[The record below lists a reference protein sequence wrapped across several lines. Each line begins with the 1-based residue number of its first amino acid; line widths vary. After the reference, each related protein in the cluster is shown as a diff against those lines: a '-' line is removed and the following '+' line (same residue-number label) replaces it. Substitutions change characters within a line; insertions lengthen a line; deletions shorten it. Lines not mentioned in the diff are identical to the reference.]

1 MPEIELLTAAGER
14 RRLPVSGGRLIIG
27 RGSDSDVFLPD
38 HLLSRRHAE
47 IEPRGGAFYII
58 DLGSTNGTFLNGE
71 RVVGERR
78 LHNGDLI
85 AVGESKLVFS
95 DGSNETSSDNV
106 ALLGA
111 ESYKIDELRSRIT
124 SRVVEV
130 VDLPRQTRVF
140 QLLSRAS
147 SSLLGRRPLPELFER
162 VLDVVF
168 EAVPVERGAIVLL
181 EPETGAPQ
189 VVAARSREGDPI
201 TRISSAVWRRVVDE
215 RVALLI
221 PNVLDD
227 DVYKARHSLVATGVR
242 SAMCTPLWLAPKMGM
257 TEEVIGLVYADT
269 RNALRSFGRDDLEIL
284 TALSNIAASKIEGT
298 RLLEANFEK
307 ERLEGEMRMAA
318 EIQRSILPKSAP
330 FVPDCELD
338 GESRSCEAVG
348 GDYHDFLWDGKQ
360 LSLAVADASGK
371 GLGAAML
378 MTSLRTAVHAHWHD
392 ASLSR
397 VVSRIN
403 RTFYEN
409 VPGDRFAT
417 CFLSRFDPESGRLI
431 YVSAGHPP
439 ALLVRAD
446 GTRDSLHEGG
456 PGLGLFEAAEFEVG
470 EQGARARRHA
480 GRLLRRCQR
489 GLADAG
495 RGRRPPHEPGTHLR
509 RRAGGRAAPPD
520 PGRGRPPP
528 RRPAPRRL
536 HRGRAALVP
545 GPTPA
550 KRRPPVAGAR
560 IASSGGG
567 LAPPEL
573 IAGGSEPFEGPAGGD
588 KKLASSFE
596 VVGSIEEGD
605 FDDA

>member
-1 MPEIELLTAAGER
+1 MPDIELLTAEGER
-14 RRLPVSGGRLIIG
+14 RRLPVSNGRLIIG

-47 IEPRGGAFYII
+47 IEPRGGAFYLI

-71 RVVGERR
+71 RVIGERR

-95 DGSNETSSDNV
+95 DGTKETSSDNV
-106 ALLGA
+106 LLGA

-162 VLDVVF
+162 VLDVIF
-168 EAVPVERGAIVLL
+168 EAVPVERGAIVML
-181 EPETGAPQ
+181 EPGTGVPQ
-189 VVAARSREGDPI
+189 VVAARSREGDSI
-201 TRISSAVWRRVVDE
+201 TRISSAIWRRVVEE

-227 DVYKARHSLVATGVR
+227 EVYKARHSLVATGVR

-269 RNALRSFGRDDLEIL
+269 RNALRSFERDDLEIL

-307 ERLEGEMRMAA
+307 ERLEGEMKMAA
-318 EIQRSILPKSAP
+318 EIQRSILPKAAP
-330 FVPDCELD
+330 AVPDCELD

-348 GDYHDFLWDGKQ
+348 GDYHDFLWDGQQ

-392 ASLSR
+392 TSLVR
-397 VVSRIN
+397 VVARIN

-417 CFLSRFDPESGRLI
+417 CFLCRFTPESGSLV

-439 ALLVRAD
+439 AILVRAN
-446 GTRDSLHEGG
+446 GSRESLHEGG
-456 PGLGLFEAAEFEVG
+456 PGLGLFEAAEFDQGTKTLAPGDTLLLYSDGVSEAWPSQEEAEVQLVNLIRTYAAVPVAVLRHQILAG
-470 EQGARARRHA
+470 VDRRHA
-480 GRLLRRCQR
+480 GVRRDDCTVVVLRWSPTKARFIT
-489 GLADAG
+489 
-495 RGRRPPHEPGTHLR
+495 GT
-509 RRAGGRAAPPD
+509 
-520 PGRGRPPP
+520 
-528 RRPAPRRL
+528 
-536 HRGRAALVP
+536 
-545 GPTPA
+545 
-550 KRRPPVAGAR
+550 
-560 IASSGGG
+560 
-567 LAPPEL
+567 
-573 IAGGSEPFEGPAGGD
+573 
-588 KKLASSFE
+588 
-596 VVGSIEEGD
+596 
-605 FDDA
+605 

>member
-95 DGSNETSSDNV
+95 DGTNETSSDNV

-181 EPETGAPQ
+181 EPGSGAPQ

-227 DVYKARHSLVATGVR
+227 EVYKARHSLVATGVR

-257 TEEVIGLVYADT
+257 TEEVIGLLYADT
-269 RNALRSFGRDDLEIL
+269 RNAMRSFGRDDLEIL

-298 RLLEANFEK
+298 RLLEANYEK

-318 EIQRSILPKSAP
+318 EIQRSILPKAAP

-348 GDYHDFLWDGKQ
+348 GDYHDFLWDGRQ

-392 ASLSR
+392 PKLAR
-397 VVSRIN
+397 VVTRIN

-417 CFLSRFDPESGRLI
+417 CFLSRFDPQSGKLN

-439 ALLVRAD
+439 ALLVRAN

-456 PGLGLFEAAEFEVG
+456 PGLGLFEAAEFEEGNKVLG
-470 EQGARARRHA
+470 PGDTLVAYSDGVSEAWPTQEEADAHIMNLVRTYANVPVAVLRHQILAAVDRRHA
-480 GRLLRRCQR
+480 GQRRDDCTVVVLRWSP
-489 GLADAG
+489 A
-495 RGRRPPHEPGTHLR
+495 RRPHNG
-509 RRAGGRAAPPD
+509 D
-520 PGRGRPPP
+520 
-528 RRPAPRRL
+528 
-536 HRGRAALVP
+536 HR
-545 GPTPA
+545 
-550 KRRPPVAGAR
+550 
-560 IASSGGG
+560 
-567 LAPPEL
+567 
-573 IAGGSEPFEGPAGGD
+573 
-588 KKLASSFE
+588 
-596 VVGSIEEGD
+596 
-605 FDDA
+605 

>member
-1 MPEIELLTAAGER
+1 M
-14 RRLPVSGGRLIIG
+14 IIG

-47 IEPRGGAFYII
+47 IEPRGDAFFLI

-85 AVGESKLVFS
+85 TVGESKLVFTQ
-95 DGSNETSSDNV
+95 GPNENSNDNV

-181 EPETGAPQ
+181 EAGTGAPQ
-189 VVAARSREGDPI
+189 VVAARSRQGDAI
-201 TRISSAVWRRVVDE
+201 TRISSAIWRRVVDE

-227 DVYKARHSLVATGVR
+227 EVYKARHSLVATGVR

-269 RNALRSFGRDDLEIL
+269 RNALRSFDRDDLEIL
-284 TALSNIAASKIEGT
+284 TALSNIAASKIEST
-298 RLLEANFEK
+298 RLQQMNAEK
-307 ERLEGEMRMAA
+307 ERLEGEIKIAA
-318 EIQRSILPKSAP
+318 EIQRSIQPAHAP
-330 FVPDCELD
+330 EVPSCDLT
-338 GESRSCEAVG
+338 GESRSCDAVG
-348 GDYHDFLWDGKQ
+348 GDYHDFDWDGRE
-360 LSLAVADASGK
+360 LSITVADVSGK

-378 MTSLRTAVHAHWHD
+378 MTSLRTAVHAHWRD
-392 ASLSR
+392 TAL
-397 VVSRIN
+397 VDVATRIN
-403 RTFYEN
+403 RTFFEN
-409 VPGDRFAT
+409 VPVDRYAT
-417 CFLSRFDPESGRLI
+417 CFLARFDPRTGRLD

-439 ALLVRAD
+439 
-446 GTRDSLHEGG
+446 T
-456 PGLGLFEAAEFEVG
+456 
-470 EQGARARRHA
+470 
-480 GRLLRRCQR
+480 
-489 GLADAG
+489 
-495 RGRRPPHEPGTHLR
+495 
-509 RRAGGRAAPPD
+509 
-520 PGRGRPPP
+520 
-528 RRPAPRRL
+528 
-536 HRGRAALVP
+536 
-545 GPTPA
+545 
-550 KRRPPVAGAR
+550 
-560 IASSGGG
+560 
-567 LAPPEL
+567 
-573 IAGGSEPFEGPAGGD
+573 
-588 KKLASSFE
+588 
-596 VVGSIEEGD
+596 
-605 FDDA
+605 